1 MFSTNKKGVFIILG
15 LLSLSSIAFV
25 VYKYQTNK
33 SIVTS
38 TPTINA
44 IGTDYKGLLPGKSTE
59 EEIVNTLGI
68 PIKESTTDN
77 AKILEYKSKNP
88 NYNNTFY
95 TQQGILNLAKE
106 IITPDDNI
114 KISNI
119 AEQYGNYEEVLYKSG
134 SEVGFNLYIYP
145 DKGIAYIGH
154 QPSGIVIEVW
164 YFPPTD
170 FENFKKMYAPDMPD
184 QPIPKYY

>member
-1 MFSTNKKGVFIILG
+1 MFSTNKKKLFIVLG
-15 LLSLSSIAFV
+15 LFSLFSIAFI

-134 SEVGFNLYIYP
+134 SEAGFNLYIYP
-145 DKGIAYIGH
+145 SKGIAYIGH
-154 QPSGIVIEVW
+154 QLSGIVTEVW

-170 FENFKKMYAPDMPD
+170 FENFKKSYAPDMPD
-184 QPIPKYY
+184 QPIPKHY